1 MTDRPSIYNKSLHMK
16 LSNIIL
22 ERVTPAEKGKAMEK
36 VLELAKEL
44 GMYSGIED
52 GMGSRGVIAIDGIL
66 RRHFRKDID
75 AAVAQYGEDAI
86 ESISVEKING
96 GAAFKLN
103 FKEGMG
109 PKGLTA
115 ADVRSGGPLD

>member
-1 MTDRPSIYNKSLHMK
+1 MK

-22 ERVTPAEKGKAMEK
+22 ERVTPGDVGTAVKEVFK
-36 VLELAKEL
+36 LAKEL

-52 GMGSRGVIAIDGIL
+52 GMGSRGVLAIDGIL
-66 RRHFRKDID
+66 RGHFRKDID
-75 AAVAQYGEDAI
+75 AAVAQYGKDAI
-86 ESISVEKING
+86 ESISVEEING

-109 PKGLTA
+109 PKPLTA
-115 ADVRSGGPLD
+115 ADVRSAGSLD